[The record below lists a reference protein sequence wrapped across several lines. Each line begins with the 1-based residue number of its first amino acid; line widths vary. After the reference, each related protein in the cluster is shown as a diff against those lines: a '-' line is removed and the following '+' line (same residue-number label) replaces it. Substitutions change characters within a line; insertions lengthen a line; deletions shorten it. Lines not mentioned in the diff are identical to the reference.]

1 MGRERGSLGSGPRR
15 MTIISLIA
23 TLALG
28 QVGIGPGGAA
38 SPQGRI
44 TDGGVSGLRA
54 SGAINGNNLRITRAG
69 RGGTLTIN
77 GNGNTVTVTGSLRSL
92 LVSGNRNTVRLDA
105 VRLIT
110 TPGNGNRVRYRK
122 GSPGISDLGRG
133 NRIARG

>member
-1 MGRERGSLGSGPRR
+1 M
-15 MTIISLIA
+15 ISLVA
-23 TLALG
+23 TLTLG
-28 QVGIGPGGAA
+28 QVSIGPHGIV

-44 TDGGVSGLRA
+44 TAGRVSGLRE
-54 SGAINGNNLRITRAG
+54 SGAINGNNRRITRAG
-69 RGGTLTIN
+69 KGGTLTIN

-92 LVSGNRNTVRLDA
+92 LVSGNRNTIRLDT

-133 NRIARG
+133 NRIGRV